1 MLVGFAP
8 SYAFLLF
15 AVAVMGF
22 GAGVLDMILS
32 PIVVALQPDRRS
44 AAMNWLHAFFC
55 VGAVGAVLI
64 ASIGLKWDVSWRM
77 VALGITIAPIVTF
90 LLFLGLK
97 LPPLIQEDA
106 QRESMPQL
114 IKQPYFI
121 ACLIAIFLG
130 GATETGLSQWLP
142 TYAGTGPGVFEGS
155 GWLCPGRI
163 FRRHGARQ
171 DGRGPAA

>member
-1 MLVGFAP
+1 MVLVGFAP

-32 PIVVALQPDRRS
+32 PIVVALQPERRS

-90 LLFLGLK
+90 LLFLGLR
-97 LPPLIQEDA
+97 LPP
-106 QRESMPQL
+106 
-114 IKQPYFI
+114 
-121 ACLIAIFLG
+121 
-130 GATETGLSQWLP
+130 
-142 TYAGTGPGVFEGS
+142 
-155 GWLCPGRI
+155 
-163 FRRHGARQ
+163 
-171 DGRGPAA
+171 